1 MLRASKSRVALIL
14 TTVPDDGR
22 AETIASALINER
34 LVACVNVFGPV
45 ISIYQWKGAVERE
58 AERQMVIKTTT
69 DRTGAIADR
78 LSQMHPYDL
87 PEFVVLPAE
96 AGQAY
101 EQWVRDSVDSPAVET
116 RGVRRRRAAAKRR
129 RSRS

>member
-1 MLRASKSRVALIL
+1 MSKSRVALIL

-22 AETIASALINER
+22 AETIAAALITER
-34 LVACVNVFGPV
+34 IAACVNVFGPV
-45 ISIYQWKGAVERE
+45 ISVYQWKGVVERE
-58 AERQMVIKTTT
+58 AERQMIIKTTT
-69 DRTGAIADR
+69 DRAAAVAQR

-87 PEFVVLPAE
+87 PELIVLPAD

-101 EQWVRDSVDSPAVET
+101 EQWIRESVGSPPVATVR
-116 RGVRRRRAAAKRR
+116 VRRPPVAAKRR